1 MKGGNMRVV
10 FGSNYTSLDS
20 FVDEEKKL
28 SNFWE
33 TLVLSVIGE
42 TLDDGDNIT
51 GIRVIDKSNA
61 YKKQVNHRVEIWF
74 RDWKNEAFKALLQE
88 RVEKLMES
96 CDIHPRDLSFSE
108 NDFSK
113 WTK

>member
-1 MKGGNMRVV
+1 MRVV
-10 FGSNYTSLDS
+10 FGSIYTHLDEY
-20 FVDEEKKL
+20 VDEDKKI

-51 GIRVIDKSNA
+51 GIRVIDKSNP
-61 YKKQVNHRVEIWF
+61 YKKQVSHRVEILF
-74 RDWKNEAFKALLQE
+74 RDWKNEVFKTLLQE

-96 CDIHPRDLSFSE
+96 CDIQPKDLSFSE